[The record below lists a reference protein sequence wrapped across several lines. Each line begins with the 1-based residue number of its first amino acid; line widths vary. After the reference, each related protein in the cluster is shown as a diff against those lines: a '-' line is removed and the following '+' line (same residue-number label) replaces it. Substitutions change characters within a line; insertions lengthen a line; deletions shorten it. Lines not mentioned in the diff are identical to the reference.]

1 MLMDYTPYDKYK
13 EIIDLSHPV
22 SKKHP
27 QMSMINRAAQF
38 SPFAALTGHSDA
50 IDETARLTDR
60 RIELDESQIAELDG
74 KLQIIA
80 ERISEHPCVAVTWFQ
95 PDEKKAGGAYVEK
108 SGAVK
113 KIDSYAREVVFMDG
127 TRIQIMDIY
136 AITGELF
143 PDESFD

>member
-1 MLMDYTPYDKYK
+1 MDSFNDKYK
-13 EIIDLSHPV
+13 EIIDLPHPV

-27 QMSMINRAAQF
+27 QMSLRDRAAQF

-50 IDETARLTDR
+50 IDEAARLTDR

-80 ERISEHPCVAVTWFQ
+80 ERIGECPTVAVTWFQ
-95 PDEKKAGGAYVEK
+95 SDEKKAGGAYVEK
-108 SGAVK
+108 VGVVK

-127 TRIQIMDIY
+127 TRIQIEDIY